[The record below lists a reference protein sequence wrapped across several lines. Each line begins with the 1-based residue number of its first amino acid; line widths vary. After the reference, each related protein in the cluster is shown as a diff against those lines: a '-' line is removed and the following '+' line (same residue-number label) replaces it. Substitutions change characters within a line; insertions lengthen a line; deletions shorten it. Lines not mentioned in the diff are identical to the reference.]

1 MGRLALAFFLFS
13 QSLPLASTQDQRCGD
28 ISLSLQADIAAAQ
41 NCSTMSS
48 LTVAWNDNSPLLVEL
63 GNLTAVATDVY
74 VFALTH
80 IESIAFPRLL
90 SIGGTLKIM
99 SLQPQI
105 QIRDSVFASLQ
116 SVGNQLMIGDI
127 NSHQGDIGTVRL
139 TALAGLTVGNSIRV
153 GGTIDSN
160 IYMLEISKL
169 LEIGNAP
176 TLPSALSPD
185 SLVVNSL
192 GTVGEIHINANYT
205 RLSGAPLLANLWG
218 RIIVSVPGSR
228 ASVRLIILEAI
239 RSFAG
244 GIMYSGGANL
254 PPIMINM
261 ILVQASQAAGMCG
274 GLGILQP
281 GTGTCQCWTEDPDR
295 CISTLPTIGQGN
307 LVTGNLTGGVTEDQA
322 GAGVDESELRDSDDG
337 KGQFEQIMFGFIPM
351 WGLFAAAGGLL
362 LLVICIALCRL
373 RCRRRSSRHYPE
385 KQLRHVAGIK
395 EIEEVTNNIADLM
408 WDDGLAAQK
417 EGQSSP
423 ARRQRTNSVFGK
435 SMKQKSQGNALMPTG
450 GDISF
455 DAPQE
460 AAQLQSRLQSGNA
473 PMTQG
478 GFGQGMIRNA
488 RGGSFSAS
496 APFNNRQA
504 RGGSMHA
511 PSSAPPM
518 APPRPSLSMKRPNA
532 KAHQNPAQFLAQNRQ
547 QQRQQQQQQPPPKDA
562 DASINLSL
570 FQLSPATN
578 APERPLQ
585 GHGGNHGGGARDGST
600 RVLVPAG
607 HSGQQPVRKKAR
619 SRRSVRASQ
628 LRRPALLAKRQISL
642 EVVEETEG
650 ETEFDEEDYQE
661 EDPGYV
667 NHGEDDEE
675 LDLVPSALAREPTS
689 GSQTSEISIA
699 DTDGT
704 ASDVGDTPSGL
715 SRSGTIR
722 PPPIALG
729 RHPSLRHAP
738 AGLRNAVI
746 EQERKK
752 NRSLDQIYGTNP
764 LEMGEE
770 EEEDVYEVPAMT
782 RSPRTGRAIP
792 TRDRNKTM
800 TNAKAHSK
808 RMSTRNR
815 QATHSASTKLPSTS
829 RARSSGYGQQ
839 SSSRAKSV
847 KFGGSTGP
855 SRSSRGG
862 SVRLPTAPPRKSQSV
877 KFGGSTG
884 PSRSSR
890 GGSVKMP
897 TAPPRKSLKRPNHI
911 TFPVA
916 EETVADEDENPYLL
930 PAPPPRAS
938 RPPPPQGRPISM
950 TITGLEGTE
959 FADDDDDD
967 DDEWHMGPSL
977 SLTLDGLGGDDDGS
991 SCTDGVRS
999 PPPVA
1004 RVKNGIATYFQQ
1016 MPGIEGQFSEVDE
1029 DIYGLG
1035 PPAAGAEYMDVESD
1049 GDVQL

>member
-1 MGRLALAFFLFS
+1 
-13 QSLPLASTQDQRCGD
+13 
-28 ISLSLQADIAAAQ
+28 
-41 NCSTMSS
+41 
-48 LTVAWNDNSPLLVEL
+48 
-63 GNLTAVATDVY
+63 
-74 VFALTH
+74 
-80 IESIAFPRLL
+80 
-90 SIGGTLKIM
+90 M
-99 SLQPQI
+99 SLQPRI
-105 QIRDSVFASLQ
+105 QIRDSAFASLR
-116 SVGNQLMIGDI
+116 SVGSQLMIGDI
-127 NSHQGDIGTVRL
+127 NSHQGDIGSVRL
-139 TALAGLTVGNSIRV
+139 TSPAGLTVGSSIRV

-160 IYMLEISKL
+160 IDMLEISKL
-169 LEIGNAP
+169 LEVGSAP
-176 TLPSALSPD
+176 PVLSPD
-185 SLVVNSL
+185 SLVVNSM

-205 RLSGAPLLANLWG
+205 RLSGAPLLANIWG
-218 RIIVSVPGSR
+218 RIIVSVPVSR

-239 RSFAG
+239 RKFAG

-254 PPIMINM
+254 PPIIINM

-281 GTGTCQCWTEDPDR
+281 GTDTCQCWTEDPGR

-307 LVTGNLTGGVTEDQA
+307 LATGNLTGGVTEDQA
-322 GAGVDESELRDSDDG
+322 GNGVDEAELGSRDDG
-337 KGQFEQIMFGFIPM
+337 TGQFEQIMFGFIPM
-351 WGLFAAAGGLL
+351 WGLIAAAGGLL

-373 RCRRRSSRHYPE
+373 RCRSSSRHYPK
-385 KQLRHVAGIK
+385 KQFLGHVAGIK

-417 EGQSSP
+417 EGQLSP

-455 DAPQE
+455 DAPH
-460 AAQLQSRLQSGNA
+460 AAKSPSRLENGTSQL
-473 PMTQG
+473 TQG

-488 RGGSFSAS
+488 RGGSFSAT

-504 RGGSMHA
+504 RGGSMQA
-511 PSSAPPM
+511 PSSGAPM

-532 KAHQNPAQFLAQNRQ
+532 MANQNPTQFLAHNRQ
-547 QQRQQQQQQPPPKDA
+547 QAQQQPPTKDA

-570 FQLSPATN
+570 FQLSPATS
-578 APERPLQ
+578 APDRASQ
-585 GHGGNHGGGARDGST
+585 GHGGGHGGGGRDGSV
-600 RVLVPAG
+600 RVAAPAG
-607 HSGQQPVRKKAR
+607 NHGQQPVRKKAR

-667 NHGEDDEE
+667 NHGDDEEE

-689 GSQTSEISIA
+689 GSQMSECSIA

-704 ASDVGDTPSGL
+704 DSDAGDLPGGL
-715 SRSGTIR
+715 NCSGTIR

-752 NRSLDQIYGTNP
+752 NQSLDQIYGTNP
-764 LEMGEE
+764 LEMGDE
-770 EEEDVYEVPAMT
+770 EEEDVYEVPAMA

-792 TRDRNKTM
+792 NRERNKTM
-800 TNAKAHSK
+800 TNARAHSK
-808 RMSTRNR
+808 QMSTRNR

-829 RARSSGYGQQ
+829 RPRSSGYGQQ

-855 SRSSRGG
+855 SRPSRGG

-884 PSRSSR
+884 PSRSNR
-890 GGSVKMP
+890 GGSVKLP

-938 RPPPPQGRPISM
+938 RPPPPQGRPMSM

-959 FADDDDDD
+959 FDDDDDDD

-977 SLTLDGLGGDDDGS
+977 SLTLDGLGSDDDGS

-999 PPPVA
+999 PDGA
-1004 RVKNGIATYFQQ
+1004 RASDGIVTYFQQ
-1016 MPGIEGQFSEVDE
+1016 ALSGIEDHFSEVDE
-1029 DIYGLG
+1029 DLYGLG
-1035 PPAAGAEYMDVESD
+1035 LPAAGAEYMDVESD
-1049 GDVQL
+1049 MAIQL